1 MDYYCFNVLTDE
13 ERYELLI
20 AFFSVLGFDS
30 FQEKEDSLD
39 AYLPVA
45 DWNEVLSDE
54 LDRLSERIP
63 FTYTKTLLP
72 DQNWNA
78 VWESNFT
85 PIIIDDFC
93 IIRAEFHDPQ
103 PAIKHDILISPKMAF
118 GTGHHATTYMMMAAM
133 KSIPFMGTKVLDY
146 GCGTGILAILAEQLG
161 AENIIG
167 VDIEAPAYQNTI
179 ENAALNHCQHITAI
193 EGVLDNVQERD
204 FDIVL
209 ANINRNV
216 ILDSLRP
223 LYAKLVANGLLLA
236 SGILLKDQNLII
248 EQATQNGFK
257 LSKSWTRGDWCCL
270 LFNKV

>member
-1 MDYYCFNVLTDE
+1 MDYYCFKVLTE
-13 ERYELLI
+13 KERYEPLI
-20 AFFSVLGFDS
+20 AFFSMLGFDS
-30 FQEKEDSLD
+30 FQEKEESLE
-39 AYLPVA
+39 AYLPVSE
-45 DWNEVLSDE
+45 WSNELSGE
-54 LDRLSERIP
+54 LAQLSERIP
-63 FTYTKTLLP
+63 FTFTKTLLP

-78 VWESNFT
+78 VWESNFS

-93 IIRAEFHDPQ
+93 IIRAAFHDPQ
-103 PAIKHDILISPKMAF
+103 PSITHDILISPKMAF

-133 KSIPFMGTKVLDY
+133 KSISFDGAKVLDY
-146 GCGTGILAILAEQLG
+146 GCGTGILAILAEKLG

-179 ENAALNHCQHITAI
+179 ENIALNSCENITAI
-193 EGVLDNVQERD
+193 EGILDNVEEGE

-223 LYAKLVANGLLLA
+223 LYEKLVANGILLA

-248 EQATQNGFK
+248 EQAVNNGFK
-257 LSKSWTRGDWCCL
+257 LAQSWTRGDWCCL
-270 LFNKV
+270 LFLKV